1 MPIFQASKQII
12 FNFRSKPIMLKSTA
26 SLFIWYR
33 NVPSYLFW
41 VSGRDKEQIAR
52 RNVWEEM

>member
-1 MPIFQASKQII
+1 
-12 FNFRSKPIMLKSTA
+12 MLKSTA